1 MTSSNKIT
9 IFTDGACKGNPGRGG
24 WAAVLFI
31 NGNQHIEKGSEALT
45 TNNRMELMA
54 AIKGLEAAPSD
65 KEVILYSDSTYLV
78 NTMTRNWKRNANHDL
93 WERLDQL
100 CKEREVTWKWVR
112 GHNGTPGNEM
122 ADRTASIEAGLSQRA
137 TAEEDEKPL
146 RPSPGSFRRPTRP
159 TPTPPSNSS
168 RRTRRPRP

>member
-1 MTSSNKIT
+1 MTSSDKIT

-24 WAAVLFI
+24 WAAVLII
-31 NGNQHIEKGSEALT
+31 NGVKHIESGRESHT

-54 AIKGLEAAPSD
+54 AIKGLEAAPPG
-65 KEVILYSDSTYLV
+65 KEVIIYSDSAYLV

-100 CKEREVTWKWVR
+100 CKERKVNWKWVR

-122 ADRTASIEAGLSQRA
+122 ADRIASREAGLFQRA
-137 TAEEDEKPL
+137 SANDDAKPSRPQKSPSRIL
-146 RPSPGSFRRPTRP
+146 MKSRPAPSPDSSRRIRRPTL
-159 TPTPPSNSS
+159 
-168 RRTRRPRP
+168 